1 MHGPY
6 DASMDFAAVIT
17 PPYVAK
23 PLRLEPFQALMLA
36 PSRVGDPASARAFAR
51 PYRAVATRL
60 GEWEAAGRMTRSKEP
75 ALFLHEYTAGG
86 LTIRGLVG
94 AMAMDRRAAGLDDR
108 AVWPHEGIHP
118 AQVKELASRMFE
130 MGMNPAPI
138 LLVHEGPADVR
149 ALLRSITTR
158 APDVEYLDRTEH
170 KQRIWAI
177 TEPCEI
183 ASINASLQDCAALL
197 ADGHHRYAAYL
208 QLQEAHPGT
217 AWDRG
222 LAMLVDQTDSPL
234 FLGAIHR
241 TLTGVS
247 LSDVTD
253 AAIKAGGSVRPGA
266 RQETLADLA
275 PDTLVLTD
283 SESWAVITPPLS
295 RTGIELVEWLQ
306 TALIP
311 SLVEEPT
318 SILFHHAADDALS
331 GARPRTVAVL
341 LPAPEFSAVRDLVN
355 RGGLLPEKAT
365 SFQPKPTLGVLM
377 RSVHDESSSPR

>member
-1 MHGPY
+1 
-6 DASMDFAAVIT
+6 MDFAAVIT

-23 PLRLEPFQALMLA
+23 PLRLEPFRALLLA

-51 PYRAVATRL
+51 PYRAVAARL
-60 GEWEAAGRMTRSKEP
+60 LEWESAGRVTRTTDP

-94 AMAMDRRAAGLDDR
+94 ALAIDRRAVGLDDR

-118 AQVKELASRMFE
+118 AQVHELASRMYE

-149 ALLRSITTR
+149 ALLRIVTART
-158 APDVEYLDRTEH
+158 PDVEYLDRNEQKH
-170 KQRIWAI
+170 RIWAI
-177 TEPCEI
+177 TDPAEI
-183 ASINASLQDCAALL
+183 STINRSLHDGAALI

-217 AWDRG
+217 PWDRG
-222 LAMLVDQTDSPL
+222 LAMLVDQTDTPL

-247 LSDVTD
+247 VADVTA
-253 AAIKAGGSVRPGA
+253 AAIKAGGSVHPGGRDEA
-266 RQETLADLA
+266 LADLA

-283 SESWAVITPPLS
+283 SEQWAVVTPPS
-295 RTGIELVEWLQ
+295 GAGIELVEWLQ
-306 TALIP
+306 TSLIP
-311 SLVEEPT
+311 SLAEQPA
-318 SILFHHAADDALS
+318 SIAFHHAAEDALS
-331 GARPRTVAVL
+331 RAKHRTVAVL
-341 LPAPEFSAVRDLVN
+341 LPAPDFAAVRDLVN

-365 SFQPKPTLGVLM
+365 SFQPKPSLGVLM
-377 RSVHDESSSPR
+377 RSVRDESSGPS

>member
-1 MHGPY
+1 
-6 DASMDFAAVIT
+6 MDFAAVIT

-23 PLRLEPFQALMLA
+23 PLRLDPFRALLLA

-51 PYRAVATRL
+51 PYRAVAARL
-60 GEWEAAGRMTRSKEP
+60 LEWEEAGRVSRTTEP

-94 AMAMDRRAAGLDDR
+94 ALAMHRRASGLDDR

-118 AQVKELASRMFE
+118 AQVDELASRMYE

-149 ALLRSITTR
+149 ALLRTVAGR
-158 APDVEYLDRTEH
+158 PPDVEYLDRTEQ

-177 TEPCEI
+177 TDPAEI
-183 ASINASLQDCAALL
+183 TAINASLCNSAALI

-222 LAMLVDQTDSPL
+222 LAMLVDQTDTPL

-247 LSDVTD
+247 VADVTA
-253 AAIKAGGSVRPGA
+253 AAIKAGGTVQPGGRDQA
-266 RQETLADLA
+266 LADLA

-283 SESWAVITPPLS
+283 SEHWAVVTPPS
-295 RTGIELVEWLQ
+295 VAGIELVEWLQ

-311 SLVEEPT
+311 SLETKPT
-318 SILFHHAADDALS
+318 SIAFHHAADEALS
-331 GARPRTVAVL
+331 RAMRRTVAVL
-341 LPAPEFSAVRDLVN
+341 LPAPEFAAVRDLVN

-365 SFQPKPTLGVLM
+365 SFQPKPSLGVLM
-377 RSVHDESSSPR
+377 RSVRDESSGPH